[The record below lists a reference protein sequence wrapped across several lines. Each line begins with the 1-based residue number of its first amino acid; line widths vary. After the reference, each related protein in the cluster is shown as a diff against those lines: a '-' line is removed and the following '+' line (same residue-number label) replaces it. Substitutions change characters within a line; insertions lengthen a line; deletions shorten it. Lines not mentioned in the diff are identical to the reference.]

1 MSSYLA
7 QRFNH
12 HVIPWVTVRVA
23 VATAEE
29 GVHSSR
35 TSGVAFR
42 SVITHEP
49 NAAWGNVQMFGDLYV
64 AFGGFFRSSS
74 GVKPVAEKVF
84 KVAGRTVSIQ
94 QLLCLNAAR

>member
-1 MSSYLA
+1 MSDYLA

-49 NAAWGNVQMFGDLYV
+49 NVVRGNVQMLGNFYV
-64 AFGGFFRSSS
+64 APGGFFRSSA

-84 KVAGRTVSIQ
+84 KVAHGTVPIQ
-94 QLLCLNAAR
+94 QFLCLNAA

>member
-1 MSSYLA
+1 MSAYLA

-12 HVIPWVTVRVA
+12 HVIFWVTVRVA
-23 VATAEE
+23 FTTAEE

-35 TSGVAFR
+35 VSGVAFR

-49 NAAWGNVQMFGDLYV
+49 NVVWGNVQMFGNFYV
-64 AFGGFFRSSS
+64 APIGFFRSSA

-84 KVAGRTVSIQ
+84 KVAHRTVSIQ
-94 QLLCLNAAR
+94 